1 MLNKKTSPPVD
12 TKTGNKRQILWK
24 DLKRDKLL
32 YLLLILPI
40 TVYVLFYYKPMF
52 GLQIAFKNYNVFQ
65 GISESPWVG
74 LKWFRILFE
83 SRDFYNILRNTL
95 AISFLDLIF
104 TFFGSIAFAILIN
117 EIQNKKYKRVIQT
130 VSYLPHFLSW
140 VVVGGLII
148 QLLSSDS
155 FLVRTVANILNVAP
169 QNILLEQKY
178 FFPVI
183 VAGEMWKSIGWGTIL
198 FLAAMS
204 GISPELY
211 EAAKMDGA
219 GKFRQ
224 IWHITLPGIKFIMV
238 IQLLM
243 RIGGIM
249 NVGFEKVFVLQNSM
263 ILDVAE
269 VFSTYNYKVGI
280 GQWNMSFSS
289 ALSFF
294 ESLTNFILVF
304 VFDRI
309 AKLLGEEGLL

>member
-1 MLNKKTSPPVD
+1 MSPYYIMLIPGMIFIIVFRFCP
-12 TKTGNKRQILWK
+12 
-24 DLKRDKLL
+24 L
-32 YLLLILPI
+32 YGML
-40 TVYVLFYYKPMF
+40 V
-52 GLQIAFKNYNVFQ
+52 AFKDYDMFK
-65 GISESPWVG
+65 GFAESPWVG
-74 LKWFRILFE
+74 LKWFKILFE

-95 AISFLDLIF
+95 VISFLDLIF
-104 TFFGSIAFAILIN
+104 VFFGSILFAILIN
-117 EIQNKKYKRVIQT
+117 EIQSKKYKSVVQT
-130 VSYLPHFLSW
+130 ISYLPHFLSW
-140 VVVGGLII
+140 VVVGGLVI

-155 FLVRTVANILNVAP
+155 FIVRTVANMLNVAP
-169 QNILLEQKY
+169 QNILLNQKY

-211 EAAKMDGA
+211 EAARVDGA
-219 GKFRQ
+219 GKFQQ
-224 IWHITLPGIKFIMV
+224 IWNITLPGIKFIMV

-263 ILDVAE
+263 TLDVAE

-304 VFDRI
+304 IFDRV
-309 AKLLGEEGLL
+309 AKMLGEEGLL

>member
-1 MLNKKTSPPVD
+1 MREERKEKVKQKNHGFALYWKNMSAYYMMLIP
-12 TKTGNKRQILWK
+12 G
-24 DLKRDKLL
+24 
-32 YLLLILPI
+32 LILIFIFRFCPLYGML
-40 TVYVLFYYKPMF
+40 V
-52 GLQIAFKNYNVFQ
+52 AFKDYDMFR
-65 GISESPWVG
+65 GFAESPWVG
-74 LKWFRILFE
+74 LKWFKILFK
-83 SRDFYNILRNTL
+83 SRDFLNILRNTL

-104 TFFGSIAFAILIN
+104 VFFGSILFAILIN
-117 EIQNKKYKRVIQT
+117 EIRSKKYKRVVQT
-130 VSYLPHFLSW
+130 ISYLPHFLSW

-155 FLVRTVANILNVAP
+155 FLVRSVSKMLGTAPANILLN
-169 QNILLEQKY
+169 QKY
-178 FFPVI
+178 FFPV
-183 VAGEMWKSIGWGTIL
+183 VVVGEMWKSIGWGTIL

-211 EAAKMDGA
+211 EAARIDGA

-224 IWHITLPGIKFIMV
+224 IIHITLPGIKFIMV

-243 RIGGIM
+243 RIGSIM

-280 GQWNMSFSS
+280 GQWNMSFST

-309 AKLLGEEGLL
+309 AKLLGEEGLM

>member
-1 MLNKKTSPPVD
+1 MSPYYLMLLP
-12 TKTGNKRQILWK
+12 GLI
-24 DLKRDKLL
+24 
-32 YLLLILPI
+32 LLIVFRFCPLYGML
-40 TVYVLFYYKPMF
+40 V
-52 GLQIAFKNYNVFQ
+52 AFKDYDMFR
-65 GISESPWVG
+65 GFSESPWVG

>member
-1 MLNKKTSPPVD
+1 MLNKAKEEKTNRKKSKTALYWKNMSPYYMMLAP
-12 TKTGNKRQILWK
+12 G
-24 DLKRDKLL
+24 
-32 YLLLILPI
+32 LILI
-40 TVYVLFYYKPMF
+40 IMF
-52 GLQIAFKNYNVFQ
+52 RFCPLYGMLVAFKDYDMFR
-65 GISESPWVG
+65 GFSESPWVG
-74 LKWFRILFE
+74 FKWFRILFE
-83 SRDFYNILRNTL
+83 SKDFLNILRNTL
-95 AISFLDLIF
+95 VISGLDLIF
-104 TFFGSIAFAILIN
+104 VFFGSILFAVLIN
-117 EIQNKKYKRVIQT
+117 EIRSKTYKRVVQT
-130 VSYLPHFLSW
+130 ISYLPHFLSW

-148 QLLSSDS
+148 QLLSSRS
-155 FLVRTVANILNVAP
+155 FLVRSVAQLLGTEP
-169 QNILLEQKY
+169 TNILLNQKY
-178 FFPVI
+178 FFPII
-183 VAGEMWKSIGWGTIL
+183 VAGEAWKSIGWGTIL

-211 EAAKMDGA
+211 EAARIDGA

-224 IWHITLPGIKFIMV
+224 IWHITLPGIRFIMV
-238 IQLLM
+238 LQLLM

-249 NVGFEKVFVLQNSM
+249 NVGFEKVFVLQNPM

-280 GQWNMSFSS
+280 GQWNMSFST

>member
-1 MLNKKTSPPVD
+1 MKKIKIKKEKTKSICTSALYWKNMSPYYLMLLP
-12 TKTGNKRQILWK
+12 GLI
-24 DLKRDKLL
+24 
-32 YLLLILPI
+32 LLIVFRFCPLYGML
-40 TVYVLFYYKPMF
+40 V
-52 GLQIAFKNYNVFQ
+52 AFKDYDMFK
-65 GISESPWVG
+65 GFSESPWVG
-74 LKWFRILFE
+74 FKWFRILFE

-95 AISFLDLIF
+95 VISFLDLIF
-104 TFFGSIAFAILIN
+104 TFFGSIAFAVLIN
-117 EIQNKKYKRVIQT
+117 EIQSKKYKRIIQT

-155 FLVRTVANILNVAP
+155 FLVRTVANILNVTP
-169 QNILLEQKY
+169 QNILLQQKY

-183 VAGEMWKSIGWGTIL
+183 VVAEMWKSIGWGTIL

>member
-1 MLNKKTSPPVD
+1 MIKKISNEKEKQEKKKKRTSALYWKNMSPYYMMLIP
-12 TKTGNKRQILWK
+12 GMILIIIF
-24 DLKRDKLL
+24 RFCPL
-32 YLLLILPI
+32 YGML
-40 TVYVLFYYKPMF
+40 V
-52 GLQIAFKNYNVFQ
+52 AFKDYDMFK
-65 GISESPWVG
+65 GFAESPWVG
-74 LKWFRILFE
+74 FKWFKILFE

-95 AISFLDLIF
+95 VISFLDLIF
-104 TFFGSIAFAILIN
+104 VFFGSILFAILIN
-117 EIQNKKYKRVIQT
+117 EIQSKKYKRVVQT
-130 VSYLPHFLSW
+130 ISYLPHFLSW
-140 VVVGGLII
+140 VVVGGLVI

-155 FLVRTVANILNVAP
+155 FIVRTVANMLNVAP
-169 QNILLEQKY
+169 QNILLNQKY
-178 FFPVI
+178 FFPII

-211 EAAKMDGA
+211 EAARVDGA
-219 GKFRQ
+219 GKFQQ
-224 IWHITLPGIKFIMV
+224 IWNITLPGIKFIMV

-304 VFDRI
+304 IFDRV
-309 AKLLGEEGLL
+309 AKMLGEEGLL

>member
-1 MLNKKTSPPVD
+1 MMLIP
-12 TKTGNKRQILWK
+12 G
-24 DLKRDKLL
+24 
-32 YLLLILPI
+32 LILIFIFRFCPLYGML
-40 TVYVLFYYKPMF
+40 V
-52 GLQIAFKNYNVFQ
+52 AFKDYDMFR
-65 GISESPWVG
+65 GFAESPWVG
-74 LKWFRILFE
+74 LKWFKILFK
-83 SRDFYNILRNTL
+83 SRDFLNILRNTL

-104 TFFGSIAFAILIN
+104 VFFGSILFAILIN
-117 EIQNKKYKRVIQT
+117 EIRSKKYKRVVQT
-130 VSYLPHFLSW
+130 ISYLPHFLSW

-155 FLVRTVANILNVAP
+155 FLVRSVSKMLGTAPANILLN
-169 QNILLEQKY
+169 QKY
-178 FFPVI
+178 FFPV
-183 VAGEMWKSIGWGTIL
+183 VVVGEMWKSIGWGTIL

-211 EAAKMDGA
+211 EAARIDGA

-224 IWHITLPGIKFIMV
+224 IIHITLPGIKFIMV

-243 RIGGIM
+243 RIGSIM

-280 GQWNMSFSS
+280 GQWNMSFST

-309 AKLLGEEGLL
+309 AKLLGEEGLM

>member
-1 MLNKKTSPPVD
+1 MKKTREKKLKTEKKKTSA
-12 TKTGNKRQILWK
+12 LYWK
-24 DLKRDKLL
+24 NMRPYYLMLL
-32 YLLLILPI
+32 PGLILIIIFRFCPLYGML
-40 TVYVLFYYKPMF
+40 V
-52 GLQIAFKNYNVFQ
+52 AFKDYDMFR
-65 GISESPWVG
+65 GFSESPWVG
-74 LKWFRILFE
+74 LKWFKILFE

-95 AISFLDLIF
+95 VISFLDLIF
-104 TFFGSIAFAILIN
+104 TFFGSIVFAILIN
-117 EIQNKKYKRVIQT
+117 EIQGKRYKKLVQT

-140 VVVGGLII
+140 VVVGGLVI

-155 FLVRTVANILNVAP
+155 FLVRSVADMLNVAP
-169 QNILLEQKY
+169 KNILLEQKY

-183 VAGEMWKSIGWGTIL
+183 VVGEMWKSIGWGTIL

-211 EAAKMDGA
+211 EAARVDGA
-219 GKFRQ
+219 GKFKQ
-224 IWHITLPGIKFIMV
+224 IWYITLPGIKFIMV

>member
-1 MLNKKTSPPVD
+1 MKKTREEKLKTEKKKTSA
-12 TKTGNKRQILWK
+12 LYWK
-24 DLKRDKLL
+24 NMRPYYLMLL
-32 YLLLILPI
+32 PGLILIIIFRFCPLYGML
-40 TVYVLFYYKPMF
+40 V
-52 GLQIAFKNYNVFQ
+52 AFKDYDMFR
-65 GISESPWVG
+65 GFSESPWVG

-95 AISFLDLIF
+95 VINFLDLIF
-104 TFFGSIAFAILIN
+104 TFFGSIVFAILIN
-117 EIQNKKYKRVIQT
+117 EIQGRRYKKLVQT

-140 VVVGGLII
+140 VVVGGLVI

-155 FLVRTVANILNVAP
+155 FLVRSVADMLNIAP
-169 QNILLEQKY
+169 KNILLEQQY

-183 VAGEMWKSIGWGTIL
+183 VVAEMWKSIGWGTIL

-211 EAAKMDGA
+211 EAARVDGA
-219 GKFRQ
+219 GKFKQ
-224 IWHITLPGIKFIMV
+224 IWYITLPGIKFIMV

>member
-1 MLNKKTSPPVD
+1 MFVMREERKEKVKQKNHGFALYWKNMSAYYMMLIP
-12 TKTGNKRQILWK
+12 G
-24 DLKRDKLL
+24 
-32 YLLLILPI
+32 LILIFIFRFCPLYGML
-40 TVYVLFYYKPMF
+40 V
-52 GLQIAFKNYNVFQ
+52 AFKDYDMFR
-65 GISESPWVG
+65 GFAESPWVG
-74 LKWFRILFE
+74 LKWFKILFK
-83 SRDFYNILRNTL
+83 SRDFLNILRNTL

-104 TFFGSIAFAILIN
+104 VFFGSILFAILIN
-117 EIQNKKYKRVIQT
+117 EIRSKKYKRVVQT
-130 VSYLPHFLSW
+130 ISYLPHFLSW

-155 FLVRTVANILNVAP
+155 FLVRSVSKMLGTAPANILLN
-169 QNILLEQKY
+169 QKY
-178 FFPVI
+178 FFPV
-183 VAGEMWKSIGWGTIL
+183 VVVGEMWKSIGWGTIL

-211 EAAKMDGA
+211 EAARIDGA

-224 IWHITLPGIKFIMV
+224 IIHITLPGIKFIMV

-243 RIGGIM
+243 RIGSIM

-280 GQWNMSFSS
+280 GQWNMSFST

-309 AKLLGEEGLL
+309 AKLLGEEGLM